1 MAWCFPD
8 EASDAADAVLVAL
21 EGAKVWVPAVWSLEI
36 ANAVLTGE
44 RAKRVRQPEIRRF
57 ISLLESLP
65 ISQDT
70 PPCTA
75 QVSKVLPVAREYGLS
90 AYDAVY
96 LELSIRRDARLATL
110 DAKLQTA
117 ARKAGIKIFGS

>member
-1 MAWCFPD
+1 M
-8 EASDAADAVLVAL
+8 LVAL

-44 RAKRVRQPEIRRF
+44 GAKRVRQPQIRRF
-57 ISLLESLP
+57 ITLLESLP
-65 ISQDT
+65 ISQDA
-70 PPCTA
+70 PPCIA
-75 QVSKVLPVAREYGLS
+75 QVSKVLPISREYGLS
-90 AYDAVY
+90 AYDAAY
-96 LELSIRRDARLATL
+96 LELSIRRDASLATL